1 MRRIIWA
8 SFVMTLSA
16 SALIAAQEDPGG
28 RSPETRAVAFL
39 AKEGPAWHAKFG
51 CYSCHNNG
59 DAVRALVS
67 ASKQNMDVAAA
78 ITKALNVQRPQDWK
92 PLAAGDLEGV
102 PLARIAFANALVDAT
117 EAGLAAKGALTE
129 ITKLLV
135 ADQKA
140 DGSFRVDPAEAG
152 GLGMPLV
159 PGSPASLG
167 TALATT
173 SARRALVAAKLD
185 EYRPAIA
192 RADVW
197 IRRAPTVDVV
207 DAAAI
212 VLGLEGA
219 TDADGVAQRQRALA
233 AIKSGQHAD
242 GGWGADATSQPF
254 HTALALLALSASAR
268 VAAPAYAATADL
280 ERAIASGR
288 AYLIA
293 QQREDGTWK
302 ETVRPGKAAS
312 SYAQRVST
320 TSWATLALFE
330 SR

>member
-1 MRRIIWA
+1 MGKIIWA
-8 SFVMTLSA
+8 LVMMLSA
-16 SALIAAQEDPGG
+16 GTFLAAQESG
-28 RSPETRAVAFL
+28 RGLSPEARGVAFL
-39 AKEGPAWHAKFG
+39 AKEGPAWYDKFG

-67 ASKQNMDVAAA
+67 ASKQKMDVAAA
-78 ITKALNVQRPQDWK
+78 LTKALNVQRPQDWK
-92 PLAAGDLEGV
+92 PLTAGDLKGV
-102 PLARIAFANALVDAT
+102 PLARIAFANALVDAID
-117 EAGLAAKGALTE
+117 AGLAPKSALTD
-129 ITKLLV
+129 ITKFLV
-135 ADQKA
+135 ADQEA

-173 SARRALVAAKLD
+173 SARRALVAAKLED
-185 EYRPAIA
+185 YRPVIA

-197 IRRAPTVDVV
+197 IRRAPTANVV
-207 DAAAI
+207 DAAAV

-219 TDADGVAQRQRALA
+219 TDADGVTQRQRALA
-233 AIKSGQHAD
+233 ALKSGQHAD

-254 HTALALLALSASAR
+254 HTALALLALSESAR
-268 VAAPAYAATADL
+268 VATPAYAAADL
-280 ERAIASGR
+280 ERAITSGR
-288 AYLIA
+288 AYLMA

-302 ETVRPGKAAS
+302 ETVRPGKPAS

-330 SR
+330 SGR